1 MALLDVPRFPL
12 EPAPA
17 SPYPDAFGLGGVG
30 RGWGTG
36 MDINQRKEK
45 FGEAYL
51 RAVAAVAGFTLYRP
65 EVDDDSV
72 DWGLAARGSETLR
85 RRPRV
90 ELQLKC
96 TSADVLRED
105 GLHFPLGLRN
115 YDQLRDTHLLVPR
128 VLIVVRIPS
137 APGEWLAQSEQELA
151 LRHCAWWMSLRG
163 LGPTSNAGSVTVVLP
178 RLQVLSPEA
187 LRAMMER
194 IDRGEAP

>member
-1 MALLDVPRFPL
+1 M
-12 EPAPA
+12 
-17 SPYPDAFGLGGVG
+17 
-30 RGWGTG
+30 G
-36 MDINQRKEK
+36 MELNQRKEK

-51 RAVAAVAGFTLYRP
+51 RAVTTVAGFTLYRP

-72 DWGLAARGSETLR
+72 DWGIAARGTETLR

-96 TSADVLRED
+96 TSADVLREE

-115 YDQLRDTHLLVPR
+115 YEQLRESNLLVPR
-128 VLIVVRIPS
+128 VLLVIRLPVEL
-137 APGEWLAQSEQELA
+137 GEWLEQSEQALA
-151 LRHCAWWMSLRG
+151 LRHCGYWVSLRG
-163 LGPTSNAGSVTVVLP
+163 RAPTLNSGSITVVLP

-187 LRAMMER
+187 LRGMMER

>member
-1 MALLDVPRFPL
+1 M
-12 EPAPA
+12 
-17 SPYPDAFGLGGVG
+17 GK
-30 RGWGTG
+30 G
-36 MDINQRKEK
+36 MELNQRKEK

-51 RAVAAVAGFTLYRP
+51 RAVTTVAGFTLYRP

-72 DWGLAARGSETLR
+72 DWGIAARGTETLR

-96 TSADVLRED
+96 TSSDVLREE

-115 YDQLRDTHLLVPR
+115 YEQLREANLLVPR
-128 VLIVVRIPS
+128 VER
-137 APGEWLAQSEQELA
+137 QLA
-151 LRHCAWWMSLRG
+151 LRHCGYWVSLRG
-163 LGPTSNAGSVTVVLP
+163 RGPTLNTESITVVLP

-187 LRAMMER
+187 LRGMMER